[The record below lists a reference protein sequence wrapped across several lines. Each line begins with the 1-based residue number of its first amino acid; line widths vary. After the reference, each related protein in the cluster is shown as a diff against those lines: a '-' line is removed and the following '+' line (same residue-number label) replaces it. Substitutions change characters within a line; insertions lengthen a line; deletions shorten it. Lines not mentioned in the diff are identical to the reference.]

1 MENHNVILYVD
12 TENITKKKVEEHSWL
27 GEPRRKGLNEEYTTS
42 VDPGETITWLGL
54 SVSSPNDIVN
64 ITRIKHEKGSDL
76 FGRDTLNGDG
86 GYPEQVIGTVKR
98 NPKNEESYTL
108 SFTVYNGNNG
118 GKRKGTFRIDPKL
131 QPHR

>member
-1 MENHNVILYVD
+1 MIFLA
-12 TENITKKKVEEHSWL
+12 TLLFGICSW
-27 GEPRRKGLNEEYTTS
+27 YF
-42 VDPGETITWLGL
+42 LGL
-54 SVSSPNDIVN
+54 VQGTLAKSRGDLEN